1 MKKTIRDT
9 ITLLSVAAIL
19 VLGYNKPVAA
29 SPAPYAKAA
38 VLIEAESGRVLYSHN
53 ADKRLPMAST
63 TKIVTAIT
71 AIENGKLTD
80 IVTVS
85 SRAAGT
91 EGSSMYLK
99 NGEKIKLEDLLYG
112 LMVVSGNDAAVAIA
126 EHIGKNTE
134 GFAALMNKTAEKAG
148 AYDSNFKNPH
158 GLHHPDH
165 YTTAADLA
173 KIAAYALRNEFFAK
187 LVSCRYR
194 QVYSVDGH
202 THWLRSKNK
211 ILSLYPGGMGV
222 KTGYTKQAGRCLV
235 AAAEKNGMRLLSV
248 VLNDSSMFPDSMAL
262 LDYGYNNYELR
273 TAYNKG
279 DSLGVI
285 AVNGN
290 RLKKAELR
298 APDTFIYPCR
308 TDETLVASVS
318 VAEPLMRAPVK
329 KGTQAGRLDVYA
341 GDKLVHT
348 VPLIIQDDM
357 PADDYMFFL
366 REAIDKF
373 RGLYG

>member
-1 MKKTIRDT
+1 M
-9 ITLLSVAAIL
+9 
-19 VLGYNKPVAA
+19 
-29 SPAPYAKAA
+29 
-38 VLIEAESGRVLYSHN
+38 
-53 ADKRLPMAST
+53 
-63 TKIVTAIT
+63 
-71 AIENGKLTD
+71 
-80 IVTVS
+80 
-85 SRAAGT
+85 
-91 EGSSMYLK
+91 
-99 NGEKIKLEDLLYG
+99 
-112 LMVVSGNDAAVAIA
+112 
-126 EHIGKNTE
+126 
-134 GFAALMNKTAEKAG
+134 
-148 AYDSNFKNPH
+148 
-158 GLHHPDH
+158 
-165 YTTAADLA
+165 
-173 KIAAYALRNEFFAK
+173 
-187 LVSCRYR
+187 
-194 QVYSVDGH
+194 
-202 THWLRSKNK
+202 
-211 ILSLYPGGMGV
+211 
-222 KTGYTKQAGRCLV
+222 
-235 AAAEKNGMRLLSV
+235 